1 MRRLNIGLTLLLLV
15 VAILVVAPTVVF
27 WCLWGPEAVLHH
39 WAWVLY
45 LGLLSLVGTILVLTA
60 RVKPG
65 EPETVNRG
73 PRRRLRLGLAAY
85 GLVAGI
91 LVFAPTVAFGWIFG
105 WDAVLAYWA
114 SVCLLVVL
122 AFTGL
127 FLIFTDKGRA
137 NQNP

>member
-1 MRRLNIGLTLLLLV
+1 LLLLV

-27 WCLWGPEAVLHH
+27 WILWGPEAVVHH
-39 WAWVLY
+39 WAWVTYIVALTL
-45 LGLLSLVGTILVLTA
+45 LGTFLILTA

-65 EPETVNRG
+65 EPEKVNRG
-73 PRRRLRLGLAAY
+73 PHRRLQLGFAVY

-127 FLIFTDKGRA
+127 FLIFTDKGRTR
-137 NQNP
+137 QNP